1 MGEIFYIKEEGNPVN
16 FLDPIGLDETSTDNC
31 ILHLWHVTKEGI
43 VQVITGG
50 GTIST
55 GYSVSGAFGVAG
67 SASIALTMDG
77 KGNLALQWAP
87 AAGGGMPS
95 AAISKYYS
103 YSNAPSIDVA
113 DLTAQMGG
121 SIDVGPSVGF
131 DLLAILNKDKSQ
143 SGYVGGALYV
153 GVGLAPYA
161 VEGHGTVSKSYD
173 IFKINLLED

>member
-1 MGEIFYIKEEGNPVN
+1 MPASRAASRKTLSKEAVQESKSVWVANWTVKVPLDLCASLN
-16 FLDPIGLDETSTDNC
+16 SFLR
-31 ILHLWHVTKEGI
+31 
-43 VQVITGG
+43 
-50 GTIST
+50 
-55 GYSVSGAFGVAG
+55 
-67 SASIALTMDG
+67 ALF
-77 KGNLALQWAP
+77 QFAP

-103 YSNAPSIDVA
+103 YSNAPSIEVA

-131 DLLAILNKDKSQ
+131 DLLAILNDDKSQ

-153 GVGLAPYA
+153 GYGLAPYA